1 MNNIILQLR
10 EQDKNTTNYGDGDYE
25 TILTKPITIRNGDRL
40 QLNSAFIDTR
50 ESSTQYID
58 IKEDTLGRGFFKIGM
73 TFFMYN
79 INWCGTFKNF
89 GTDGFNMAQENTPPL
104 YPQSFEGSSAS
115 PNVWGNDKNILGHQR
130 QDGDPY
136 FLCKAV
142 YTSDSNSLITA
153 LIFSQADNSS
163 AWGDVTITLSYY
175 EPQPEVP
182 AGTTSPFASIGAI
195 PKQDITIYIPPLK
208 SSQRTYTYTTSFV
221 ILRRDMSTSGNDA
234 LIPISQL
241 FELLSSTK
249 PLNTANIELPN
260 TEAEI
265 VGSEKA
271 LLMGPNFPSNDESS
285 NRRQVVLIP
294 VQQRLEIDIPAGKY
308 LPSNLA
314 SYINDRVMQFN
325 AQQGVGIQPVAST
338 TAGRPAIPT
347 EEAQQRLPINPTT
360 VSGTNTFN
368 NIKGMPTLTQSNY
381 LQCPKNQEYTIGGDG
396 GGPSADAQPGGFQS
410 YARKVVYDVSGGDH
424 FMCNSHPFLDI
435 QSSGKV
441 GGRQIYSPNSRFEGW
456 GTGDRIRSSFNN
468 VPSYTAAGISNPVFI
483 GSSQFSLEFDAD
495 ASNRFKFTYLH
506 TPLYEGGGGGS
517 ASSICNYFINTAE
530 IYGFTQVRTE
540 DDTPNPLPKAT
551 IWMCNQKA
559 RAPITTNQT
568 GTQIDIGCNLNG
580 AYPSIQA
587 YDEPKYKFV
596 GSNGGI
602 VFSSLYPHSFWADQ
616 LGFDLTEMRE
626 ETVATSTGV
635 TTKITQQGMITHYT
649 IHDIGSTDAADIG
662 SSNLPDKDVRN
673 VFNNFGNQR
682 NYLTGVT
689 QPDGTNSGGAPTG
702 TGLGQQTP
710 NQGISPQMPSIPFR
724 VGVNATSGR
733 INLESTIEKA
743 VVQSASNAWM
753 LVQSKDNYT
762 NAPDGQNPAVGD
774 VSPAVTQVWTEPDI
788 TVIGAATTEIVAST
802 PKLLNLIDNGYF
814 LVEID
819 GKIQNELI
827 SSTNIK
833 STIQGIVNKYYNL
846 NSYTSSDGSNI
857 FYEHRGEPITMS
869 SLRVRILNP
878 DMTLADVGSDTTV
891 FLSVVKSQEEDITAP
906 DSILALQKQREE
918 QQK

>member
-10 EQDKNTTNYGDGDYE
+10 EQDTNTTNFGDGDYE
-25 TILTKPITIRNGDRL
+25 TILTKPITIRNGDKL

-58 IKEDTLGRGFFKIGM
+58 IKEDTPGRGFFKIGM

-104 YPQSFEGSSAS
+104 YPASFEGSSAS
-115 PNVWGNDKNILGHQR
+115 PNPWGNDKNILGHQR

-142 YTSDSNSLITA
+142 YTSDTNSLITA
-153 LIFSQADNSS
+153 LIFRQGNTSS

-182 AGTTSPFASIGAI
+182 AGETSPFASLGAI

-208 SSQRTYTYTTSFV
+208 ASQSTYTYTTSFV

-234 LIPISQL
+234 LIPIPQL
-241 FELLSSTK
+241 FEVLSSTK
-249 PLNTANIELPN
+249 PLGTAYVEMP
-260 TEAEI
+260 TTTAQI
-265 VGSEKA
+265 VGSETG
-271 LLMGPNFPSNDESS
+271 LEMGPNFPSDNETG

-294 VQQRLEIDIPAGKY
+294 VQQRIEIDIPEGKY
-308 LPSNLA
+308 LPSNIA
-314 SYINDRVMQFN
+314 TYINDRVIQFN

-338 TAGRPAIPT
+338 TAGRPDIPT
-347 EEAQQRLPINPTT
+347 EEAVQRLPVNAMTI
-360 VSGTNTFN
+360 SGINTFN

-381 LQCPKNQEYTIGGDG
+381 LQCPQNQAYIVGGAG
-396 GGPSADAQPGGFQS
+396 GGPAAHDEPGRYQS
-410 YARKVVYDVSGGDH
+410 YVTKVVYDVSGGDH

-441 GGRQIYSPNSRFEGW
+441 GGRQIYSPNSRFDGW

-468 VPSYTAAGISNPVFI
+468 VPAYTTTGVSNPVFI
-483 GSSQFSLEFDAD
+483 GASQFALEFDAD

-530 IYGFTQVRTE
+530 MYGVAVVRSAEST
-540 DDTPNPLPKAT
+540 DPLPKAT
-551 IWMCNQKA
+551 IWICNQ
-559 RAPITTNQT
+559 RHTEPITTNQT
-568 GTQIDIGCNLNG
+568 GSTIDVECNLNG

-602 VFSSLYPHSFWADQ
+602 VFSSLYPHSFWSDQ

-626 ETVATSTGV
+626 EIVATPTGV

-649 IHDIGSTDAADIG
+649 LHDIGSTLAADIG
-662 SSNLPDKDVRN
+662 SSSLPDKDLRN
-673 VFNNFGNQR
+673 VFNNFGNSR
-682 NYLTGVT
+682 NYLLGVA
-689 QPDGTNSGGAPTG
+689 QPDGTNSGGAPVG
-702 TGLGQQTP
+702 SGLGQQTP

-724 VGVNATSGR
+724 IGVNATSGR

-743 VVQSASNAWM
+743 VVQTGANAWN

-762 NAPDGQNPAVGD
+762 NAPDGANPAVDD
-774 VSPAVTQVWTEPDI
+774 VSPAVAQVWTEPDI

-827 SSTNIK
+827 SSTSIK
-833 STIQGIVNKYYNL
+833 STIQAIVNKYYNL

-857 FYEHRGEPITMS
+857 FYQHRGEPITLS

-878 DMTLADVGSDTTV
+878 DMSLADVGNDTTI
-891 FLSVVKSQEEDITAP
+891 FLSIVKSQEEDITAP
-906 DSILALQKQREE
+906 DSLLALEKQKQE
-918 QQK
+918 QKK